1 MSAQRFKSQR
11 DCGRGFTLVE
21 AVVVIAIAGIIAAML
36 AVFIRAPVEAYVDTT
51 RRARLTELADTA
63 LRRMAR
69 DLQAALPNSVRITAV
84 GASTYLEFIPVIAG
98 ARYRQYPTAGAA
110 GDALDFTTTDTAA
123 DLLGPVPV
131 YRAGLGAVIFNLGP
145 GSGADAY
152 TGNNRTAVTSANAA
166 EGVFSS
172 DAAPHTLTF
181 AAIQFPLPSPGARL
195 HLVDAPVTYECAPNA
210 ANPALGVLRRYAGY
224 GFSGTQPM
232 PPGVAPSLLAGQVA
246 ECNLTYDPDV
256 TRMRTG
262 LVTLWLRLEESGES
276 IRLVH
281 QMHVENAP

>member
-1 MSAQRFKSQR
+1 MSARRLNLPYLS
-11 DCGRGFTLVE
+11 GRGFTLVE

-36 AVFIRAPVEAYVDTT
+36 AVFIRAPVEAYIDTT

-84 GASTYLEFIPVIAG
+84 GGSTYLEFIPVVGG
-98 ARYRQYPTAGAA
+98 ARYRQYPTAGSA
-110 GDALDFTTTDTAA
+110 GDVLDFATTDSAA

-131 YRAGLGAVIFNLGP
+131 YGAGLGAVVFNLGP

-152 TGNNRTAVTSANAA
+152 AGNNRAAVTSANAVD
-166 EGVFSS
+166 GLFSN

-181 AAIQFPLPSPGARL
+181 AAVQFPLASPGARV
-195 HLVDAPVTYECAPNA
+195 HLVNTPVTYECVPNA
-210 ANPALGVLRRYAGY
+210 ANPALGVLRRHVGY
-224 GFSGTQPM
+224 GFFVAQPT
-232 PPGVAPSLLAGQVA
+232 PPAAASSLLAAQVA